1 MINGFTW
8 DLPESI
14 QAKHMF
20 MHYSCCKYMKPS
32 PKISLEWSKTFL
44 FQQWSWNENLY
55 IIDECSH
62 APALPEKMVM
72 LISSS
77 RKWWQRLSSDLN
89 SS

>member
-20 MHYSCCKYMKPS
+20 MHYSCCKYMKSS
-32 PKISLEWSKTFL
+32 PRISLEWCKTFL

-62 APALPEKMVM
+62 APPPREDGNVNF
-72 LISSS
+72 
-77 RKWWQRLSSDLN
+77 KWKTTLA
-89 SS
+89 

>member
-32 PKISLEWSKTFL
+32 PRISLEWRKTFL

-62 APALPEKMVM
+62 APPRPPREDGNVNFKWKKWALA
-72 LISSS
+72 
-77 RKWWQRLSSDLN
+77 
-89 SS
+89 